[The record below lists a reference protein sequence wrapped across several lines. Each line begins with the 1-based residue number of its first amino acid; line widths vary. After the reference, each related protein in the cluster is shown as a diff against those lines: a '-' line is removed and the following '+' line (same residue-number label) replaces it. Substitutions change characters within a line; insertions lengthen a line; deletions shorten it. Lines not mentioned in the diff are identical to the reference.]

1 MVTLYGIKNCDTMK
15 KARTWLEQHNIE
27 FAFHD
32 YKKDGLPEALVDQW
46 LQELGWEAL
55 INRRGTTWRK
65 LPEELRDAMDT
76 ASARAVML
84 DNPSIIKRPLLE
96 TGNGKHLGFKAE
108 HYQQL
113 FNL

>member
-1 MVTLYGIKNCDTMK
+1 MK

-76 ASARAVML
+76 SSARAVML
-84 DNPSIIKRPLLE
+84 DNPSIIKRPLLD
-96 TGNGKHLGFKAE
+96 TGDGKHLGFKAE